1 MSKEELEALLN
12 SYGVMYTSSL
22 ADRLMKEF
30 EKLNKIE
37 SLIKDCE
44 KRVENE
50 ELYGSQHAITC
61 IREACF
67 VNICKVMKGENNG

>member
-1 MSKEELEALLN
+1 MEKEELKELLV
-12 SYGVMYTSSL
+12 SYGVVYTDVL

-30 EKLNKIE
+30 EKLNKVE

-67 VNICKVMKGENNG
+67 VNICKAMKGE

>member
-1 MSKEELEALLN
+1 MTKSELQVLLVD
-12 SYGVMYTSSL
+12 YGVAFTDAL
-22 ADRLMKEF
+22 ADRLMEDF
-30 EKLNKIE
+30 SKLNKVE

-67 VNICKVMKGENNG
+67 VNICKAMKGE